1 MFGPDP
7 NRFMSLVMPYIPLVV
22 VAFATWDA
30 WTRRRRQ
37 MALAL
42 IEQPRKLWI
51 S

>member
-7 NRFMSLVMPYIPLVV
+7 NWFMSLVMLYIPPFA
-22 VAFATWDA
+22 VAFVTWDA

-37 MALAL
+37 MAPAL
-42 IEQPRKLWI
+42 IDRGRTPWI